1 MRDPERGKGLRT
13 PAADRLPVRKDID
26 LLATIEQADSAG
38 SFASKS
44 FGNILELGGK
54 SLILECSREF
64 ETETPIRLSLVF
76 PGQPR
81 GDNPFARLHCV
92 VRKVHDWPNLHFDVE
107 IVDMDED
114 TRRRLELYLSQQSPS
129 AGTPARG
136 GGS

>member
-1 MRDPERGKGLRT
+1 MRDLERKSGLPT
-13 PAADRLPVRKDID
+13 PAADPLPVRKDID
-26 LLATIEQADSAG
+26 LLATIEQADAAG

-44 FGNILELGGK
+44 FGNIIELGDK
-54 SLILECSREF
+54 SLILECNREF
-64 ETETPIRLSLVF
+64 ETATPIRLSLVF

-107 IVDMDED
+107 IVDMDQE